1 VLMRAFIKM
10 MKKKK
15 MLGSQ
20 PLLAADTNFD

>member
-1 VLMRAFIKM
+1 MRAFIKM